1 MDSTSCRKTCKR
13 FSKIAYLT
21 NQNLDLSDT
30 KEKDTEDATTSLG
43 YLWLDRRPKTFQRT
57 NLMNTSCSD
66 HNLFELDICNKQV
79 LKIPTCYTA
88 HDTSLKKTKQKKPTV
103 QSKLSKTKWTHITN
117 EIIVELLCTNLLWCG
132 VRGICKSITLKLK
145 TEKLMSWG
153 PFRDRRLT
161 DKCNSTH
168 TEKSYWGENSHTHR
182 WEGCGW
188 NSTEGLSAMWVLM
201 WFLKE
206 LHWV

>member
-1 MDSTSCRKTCKR
+1 MQRRIQVRQTLFQVLSHSLYCGICFFVNGQAVDMDSTSCRKTCKR

-103 QSKLSKTKWTHITN
+103 QSKLSKTK
-117 EIIVELLCTNLLWCG
+117 
-132 VRGICKSITLKLK
+132 
-145 TEKLMSWG
+145 
-153 PFRDRRLT
+153 
-161 DKCNSTH
+161 
-168 TEKSYWGENSHTHR
+168 
-182 WEGCGW
+182 
-188 NSTEGLSAMWVLM
+188 
-201 WFLKE
+201 
-206 LHWV
+206 